1 VGSETGRRTPKI
13 ESIRNVVLARCGSGT
28 RWRDTLTGHIV
39 GILCASSIGSE
50 IGQLAVA
57 TVDVYHCGA
66 LRARCGCRLGPNLRK
81 RPTIPAA
88 EPINPPWV
96 VDIENRFAGEERE
109 NLRLKKVEPLR
120 LRCKTC
126 RTGARCVEL
135 GKTSRR
141 SVPGK
146 VIERG
151 LGTYCRMLSLPS
163 LPLSLNSA
171 HIGPPPWA
179 SLCTLPRPP
188 CTAVYGSYIT
198 LAYYQVAG
206 LMSRALAAH
215 GGSPSSSN
223 TAH

>member
-66 LRARCGCRLGPNLRK
+66 LRARCGCRLGPILRK

-109 NLRLKKVEPLR
+109 NLRLKKVEPPR
-120 LRCKTC
+120 SRCKTC
-126 RTGARCVEL
+126 RTGARCVQLVQDASNLARHHAEV
-135 GKTSRR
+135 SQER
-141 SVPGK
+141 SSKGALARTVA
-146 VIERG
+146 
-151 LGTYCRMLSLPS
+151 C
-163 LPLSLNSA
+163 
-171 HIGPPPWA
+171 
-179 SLCTLPRPP
+179 
-188 CTAVYGSYIT
+188 
-198 LAYYQVAG
+198 LAYQACHCLSIRRILDPHHGPRFVRFPG
-206 LMSRALAAH
+206 LLALRSMAVI
-215 GGSPSSSN
+215 SP
-223 TAH
+223 